1 MNCARTVLMSCRWVA
16 KRVPVANHLISSC
29 QGRIAASVHCPHWGS
44 ALPRAEVTLGDFSF
58 PSNLRAR
65 WFGSDIATGQA
76 RTCEMAAITTI
87 GSIANGPRISSEE
100 AIRTPFAEHN
110 QELTWLAEFLTG
122 DETVAS
128 ACVMDASTLTEGENG
143 KDQEWLWPWPREATI
158 CSALDVQR
166 VRIAQ
171 LSSVYDRCD
180 CVYGEHAALPV
191 EML

>member
-1 MNCARTVLMSCRWVA
+1 
-16 KRVPVANHLISSC
+16 
-29 QGRIAASVHCPHWGS
+29 
-44 ALPRAEVTLGDFSF
+44 
-58 PSNLRAR
+58 
-65 WFGSDIATGQA
+65 
-76 RTCEMAAITTI
+76 MAAITTM
-87 GSIANGPRISSEE
+87 GGIANSPRISSEE

-128 ACVMDASTLTEGENG
+128 ACVIDASTLTEGENG

-158 CSALDVQR
+158 CSTLDVQR

-180 CVYGEHAALPV
+180 CVYGEHAALPL
-191 EML
+191 EMLEFLVRESDVIRFRLDTICRFVLVLCGIGNRRSREVASLLGISERAVGAAYWTALQSLDVIRSQAIIESYGYAAACN